1 MTAYKKI
8 ILPNGLRVVLVP
20 KLESLATTVLVLVE
34 AGSKYETKAING
46 LSHFLEH
53 MCFKGTTKRPR
64 SIDITNELNNIGAEY
79 NAFTGQE
86 LTGYFVKALS
96 KDLDIALDVVADIYV
111 NSLFDEQEI
120 EKEKGVVVE
129 EINMN
134 EDRLPRKAQ
143 ILFSELLYGNQPA
156 GWEIAGTPT
165 VVRSLKREDFLKYR
179 GEHYVA
185 QATTIIVAGAFDEA
199 ELLKKIEEKF
209 KNMPA
214 QEKQGKL
221 KVIESQEKPAIKLK
235 FKESDQSHLVLGV
248 RAYDLF
254 DKRRF
259 ALELL
264 ADILG
269 NGFGSRLFERLR
281 EQMGVAYYVGADADL
296 STDHG
301 ALIASAGVDA
311 KRLTEVIKA
320 ILEECKRL
328 RDETVPADELT
339 RIKNRISGNMV
350 LGLETSNALAN
361 YFGGQEIL
369 EKTIITPEELL
380 QKLQVVTA
388 EEIQAVAKDV
398 FKDSKLNLV
407 VIGPHKDESV
417 FQPILHFN

>member
-328 RDETVPADELT
+328 RDVTVPADELT

>member
-1 MTAYKKI
+1 MTAYKKT
-8 ILPNGLRVVLVP
+8 ILPNGLRVVMVP
-20 KLESLATTVLVLVE
+20 KSDSLATTVLVLVE
-34 AGSKYETKAING
+34 AGSKYETKKING

-79 NAFTGQE
+79 NAFTSHE
-86 LTGYFVKALS
+86 FTGYFVKALS
-96 KDLDIALDVVADIYV
+96 RDLDIALDVVADIYV
-111 NSLFDEQEI
+111 DPLFDKQEI
-120 EKEKGVVVE
+120 EKEKGVVIE

-143 ILFSELLYGNQPA
+143 ILFLELLYGDQPA
-156 GWEIAGTPT
+156 GWEIAGTPAI
-165 VVRSLKREDFLKYR
+165 VRSLEREDFLKYR
-179 GEHYVA
+179 SEHYVA
-185 QATTIIVAGAFDEA
+185 QATTIVVAGDFNETK
-199 ELLKKIEEKF
+199 LLKNIEEKF
-209 KNMPA
+209 QKMPI
-214 QEKQGKL
+214 QEKHGKL

-281 EQMGVAYYVGADADL
+281 EQMGVAYYVGAGADL
-296 STDHG
+296 NTDHG
-301 ALIASAGVDA
+301 ALIASAGVDT
-311 KRLTEVIKA
+311 KRLMEVIQA
-320 ILEECKRL
+320 ILEECMRL
-328 RDETVPADELT
+328 RDVAVPAEELT

-350 LGLETSNALAN
+350 LGLETSDALAN

-369 EKTIITPEELL
+369 EKRILTPEEILA
-380 QKLQVVTA
+380 KLQAVTA
-388 EEIQAVAKDV
+388 EEIQAVAKDI
-398 FKDSKLNLV
+398 FQNNKLNLV

-417 FQPILHFN
+417 FQLILRFN